1 MVPSLSYPEQINKK
15 PNQNGGQKNKLN
27 VQEKYLYQDNIV
39 LLDNIVV
46 YRDVSHPDNKDH

>member
-15 PNQNGGQKNKLN
+15 PNQNGRQKNKLN

-46 YRDVSHPDNKDH
+46 CRDVSHSDNKDH